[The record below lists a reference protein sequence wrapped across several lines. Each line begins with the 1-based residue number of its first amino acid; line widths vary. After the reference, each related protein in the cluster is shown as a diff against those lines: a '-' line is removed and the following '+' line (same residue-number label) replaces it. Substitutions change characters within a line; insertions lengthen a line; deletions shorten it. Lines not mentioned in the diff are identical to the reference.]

1 VASLQQIEGLRVD
14 PTRLYAED
22 TLYWVIW
29 YLGVPALLLAGIGL
43 ALVARRTLRAL
54 LSWTDNTGAVRNWA
68 LPLMIIGWGAAAVL
82 WRPDTVPDQPWA
94 SRRLVPLVLPG
105 VVLLAIWAS
114 AWLAGRARVR
124 GAGASAWSF
133 VAICSVAA
141 LLVPT
146 VVTTTGFGLT
156 HTRANGSLRTEALG
170 LATRKTNAGETRA
183 MRQLCTAIGHGA
195 TVVILDQRL
204 GDEFGPMVRGMCG
217 VPVGLVAGVS
227 AAALPAVLSGIERAG
242 RRPVLLAGTHQ
253 GLGRYGEAA
262 TQVVNLRTTQ
272 DPHEL
277 TQPPRAPWSA
287 HFRVWLA
294 APSAAG
300 VGA

>member
-1 VASLQQIEGLRVD
+1 
-14 PTRLYAED
+14 
-22 TLYWVIW
+22 
-29 YLGVPALLLAGIGL
+29 
-43 ALVARRTLRAL
+43 
-54 LSWTDNTGAVRNWA
+54 
-68 LPLMIIGWGAAAVL
+68 LMIIGWGAAAVL

-114 AWLAGRARVR
+114 AWLVGRARVR
-124 GAGASAWSF
+124 GAGPAAWSF
-133 VAICSVAA
+133 VAICCVAA
-141 LLVPT
+141 VLVPT

-156 HTRANGSLRTEALG
+156 HRSTNGSLRTVALG

-183 MRQLCTAIGHGA
+183 VRRLCAAIGHGA

-204 GDEFGPMVRGMCG
+204 ADEFGPGIRGMCG
-217 VPVGLVAGVS
+217 VPVGGVAGVS
-227 AAALPAVLSGIERAG
+227 TAGLPAVLSGIERAG
-242 RRPVLLAGTHQ
+242 RRPVLLAGTHR
-253 GLGRYGEAA
+253 GLGRFGEAA
-262 TQVVNLRTTQ
+262 MQVVNLRTTQ

-294 APSAAG
+294 APTAPG